1 MVLLGLLLLLTGLI
15 MNFRVLRRPIPARGR
30 SDGGAEGPKPERMT
44 PAEIMRTPPWLV
56 SAGLIVAGFAI
67 LIAFH

>member
-1 MVLLGLLLLLTGLI
+1 
-15 MNFRVLRRPIPARGR
+15 
-30 SDGGAEGPKPERMT
+30 MT